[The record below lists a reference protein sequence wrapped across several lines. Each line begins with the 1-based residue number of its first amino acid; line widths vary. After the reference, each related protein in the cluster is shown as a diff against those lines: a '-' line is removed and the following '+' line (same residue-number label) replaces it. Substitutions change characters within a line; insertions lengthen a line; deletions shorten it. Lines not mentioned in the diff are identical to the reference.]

1 MAETRFYRCN
11 HCGNIIGMIHSAGV
25 PVVCCGEKMQ
35 PLVPNT
41 TDASGEKH
49 VPVITVRGNEVH
61 GRGGARPRIHGGGA
75 FHSVDLS
82 ANEKG
87 AGQRKNLTAAKRLR
101 RPLRWWMTNPSRPMR
116 IATCMGCG
124 GKKFNIRCKPPGGW
138 HASIRAGLL

>member
-49 VPVITVRGNEVH
+49 VPVIAVRGNEVH
-61 GRGGARPRIHGGGA
+61 VAVGAAAHPMVEE
-75 FHSVDLS
+75 HSIQWIYLQT
-82 ANEKG
+82 K
-87 AGQRKNLTAAKRLR
+87 
-101 RPLRWWMTNPSRPMR
+101 
-116 IATCMGCG
+116 
-124 GKKFNIRCKPPGGW
+124 
-138 HASIRAGLL
+138 

>member
-1 MAETRFYRCN
+1 MVETRFYRCN

-61 GRGGARPRIHGGGA
+61 VAVGAAAHPMVEEHSLQWIYLQTKKPR
-75 FHSVDLS
+75 
-82 ANEKG
+82 
-87 AGQRKNLTAAKRLR
+87 AKRLR
-101 RPLRWWMTNPSRPMR
+101 RPLRWWTTNPSRPMR

-124 GKKFNIRCKPPGGW
+124 GKKFN
-138 HASIRAGLL
+138 